1 MNNPLMWW
9 THLARSPRRV
19 GSIAPSSTQL
29 ADHVAHRIARFASR
43 DLNVR
48 LIEVG
53 AGTGALTRS
62 LATIFD
68 PRSITLVESD
78 PRCCLQLRRQFPGV
92 RIVEGLVENVVDQLI
107 VPCDALVL
115 VSSVPLFSLSAAQ
128 RNLVLSAYEQ
138 IVTSAGEC
146 RMVQYTYVPWLPG
159 KRVRQLC
166 GRERERVWRNLPP
179 AWVWSATHHNRL
191 VKDGTNFPMPVEIG

>member
-1 MNNPLMWW
+1 
-9 THLARSPRRV
+9 
-19 GSIAPSSTQL
+19 
-29 ADHVAHRIARFASR
+29 VAHRIARFARR

-62 LATIFD
+62 LATIID
-68 PRSITLVESD
+68 PSAITLVESD
-78 PRCCLQLRRQFPGV
+78 PRCCQQLRRRFPGI
-92 RIVEGLVENVVDQLI
+92 RIVEGLVENVTDQLI

-128 RNLVLSAYEQ
+128 RNLVLSAYER
-138 IVTSAGEC
+138 IVKSAGEC

-166 GRERERVWRNLPP
+166 GKERGSVWRNLPP
-179 AWVWSATHHNRL
+179 AWVWSATHQNHF
-191 VKDGTNFPMPVEIG
+191 VKDGTNPPMTVEVG

>member
-1 MNNPLMWW
+1 MNNPLTWW
-9 THLARSPRRV
+9 THLVRSPRRV

-68 PRSITLVESD
+68 PTAITLVESD
-78 PRCCLQLRRQFPGV
+78 PSCCQQLRRRFPGV
-92 RIVEGLVENVVDQLI
+92 RIVEGLVEKVADQLI
-107 VPCDALVL
+107 VPGEALVL
-115 VSSVPLFSLSAAQ
+115 VSSVPLFSLSRAQ
-128 RNLVLSAYEQ
+128 RDLVLSTYER
-138 IVTSAGEC
+138 IVERAGEC
-146 RMVQYTYVPWLPG
+146 RVVQYTYVPWLPG
-159 KRVRQLC
+159 KRARQLC
-166 GRERERVWRNLPP
+166 GKERGSVWRNLPP
-179 AWVWSATHHNRL
+179 AWVWSATHHNHL
-191 VKDGTNFPMPVEIG
+191 VKDGINSPMAVEVG